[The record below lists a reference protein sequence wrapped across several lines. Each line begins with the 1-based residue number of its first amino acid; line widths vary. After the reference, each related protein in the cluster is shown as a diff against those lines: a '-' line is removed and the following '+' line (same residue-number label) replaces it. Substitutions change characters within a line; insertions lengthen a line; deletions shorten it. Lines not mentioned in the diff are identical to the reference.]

1 VSSTSVAASSTTAA
15 AGATTTTQAAVGGPT
30 TTAAIGVGGPT
41 TTASGAGAHG
51 LPHTGTDTTNLL
63 VAAGML
69 ISGGAVVMG
78 LGRRRRNA

>member
-1 VSSTSVAASSTTAA
+1 
-15 AGATTTTQAAVGGPT
+15 
-30 TTAAIGVGGPT
+30 
-41 TTASGAGAHG
+41 